1 VVTVAPIT
9 ESDLPEFVE
18 LMEEM
23 DRFYGVSQFEP
34 VETRTAHVRTALFG
48 DRPSAEALVARNDD
62 RLVGL
67 ASYSL
72 LWPAAG
78 LTTSLF
84 LKELYVAE
92 ATRAHGV
99 GRALMER
106 LFAVAAERGCS
117 RVEWMTE
124 KINLEAQ
131 AFYAQLGHKPND
143 QKLFYRVEDGLVSP
157 GPGPGSAS

>member
-1 VVTVAPIT
+1 MLTVAPIT
-9 ESDLPEFVE
+9 ESDLPDFVE

-23 DRFYGVSQFEP
+23 DRFYGVNQFDA
-34 VETRTAHVRTALFG
+34 VDTRIGQVRTALFG
-48 DRPSAEALVARNDD
+48 VRPDAETLVARDGD

-78 LTTSLF
+78 LTSSQF

-92 ATRAHGV
+92 AARGRGV
-99 GRALMER
+99 GRSMMAR
-106 LFAVAAERGCS
+106 LFTIAAELGCS

-124 KINLEAQ
+124 RTNGPAQ
-131 AFYAQLGHKPND
+131 AFYAKLGHKPNE
-143 QKLFYRVEDGLVSP
+143 QKVFYRVEDGL
-157 GPGPGSAS
+157 A